1 MGHEDPSFPAYTA
14 ILRHYLGYDY
24 GMSGFFMVLSLCYMR
39 ARKEEAR
46 MPVVVYIGERLKKA
60 RMRKLLTQEELAEK
74 AGVSPST
81 IVNIERDQAEP
92 HISTMRKLAKALD
105 VDPTELIGE

>member
-1 MGHEDPSFPAYTA
+1 
-14 ILRHYLGYDY
+14 
-24 GMSGFFMVLSLCYMR
+24 MR
-39 ARKEEAR
+39 ARKQEAR

-105 VDPTELIGE
+105 VDPTELLGD